1 MTIKDLPLVYNIDK
15 VHIYYNGYKIAHFW
29 RKSNCGLYEQAFHH
43 CPTDVITNG
52 KIESFGFI
60 IEGVLPEPARVLEIY
75 LK

>member
-1 MTIKDLPLVYNIDK
+1 
-15 VHIYYNGYKIAHFW
+15 
-29 RKSNCGLYEQAFHH
+29 LYEQAFHH
-43 CPTDVITNG
+43 CPTEIITNG